1 MRYVIAYDV
10 VDDRKR
16 TRLAEVLL
24 DYGERVQKSV
34 FEADLKRSEVQ
45 EIVQRVSHLIAP
57 EDSLRFYP
65 MCETCARGILTS
77 GQKTQELHPSYRIV

>member
-16 TRLAEVLL
+16 TRLAEILL

-34 FEADLKRSEVQ
+34 FEADLKRSEMQ
-45 EIVQRVSHLIAP
+45 EIVQRVSHLIAQ

-65 MCETCARGILTS
+65 MCETCAKGILTI
-77 GQKTQELHPSYRIV
+77 GQKVQDLHSSYRIV